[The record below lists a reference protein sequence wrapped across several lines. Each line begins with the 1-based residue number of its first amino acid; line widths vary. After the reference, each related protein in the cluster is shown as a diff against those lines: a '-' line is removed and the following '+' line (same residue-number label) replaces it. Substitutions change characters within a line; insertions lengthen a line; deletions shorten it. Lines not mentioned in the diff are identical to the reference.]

1 MLVPLKKKTPL
12 SKIPDFNAGQNRLVK
27 NCSNL
32 WYTTDKSHHS
42 FVHSNVL
49 TKLLNRSIN
58 LLKRVTQK
66 INLDLELVKVS

>member
-1 MLVPLKKKTPL
+1 MPVPLEKKTPL
-12 SKIPDFNAGQNRLVK
+12 SKIPDFNAGRNRLVK
-27 NCSNL
+27 DRNNL
-32 WYTTDKSHHS
+32 WYTTGKSHYS

-49 TKLLNRSIN
+49 TRLPNRSIN